1 MLATVVLLLLCAL
14 TAIAGV
20 PLILRLIPPN
30 DFYGVSTDRTRSRAP
45 VWYEVNRI
53 AGWSLVI
60 AAALTALALMIW
72 TGTLLR
78 PFWRQLLTYIFLVG
92 IAVGTSFWY
101 EREVTVHGRRWF
113 TGRKPPSPRPGS
125 GKVEPGRHAKS

>member
-1 MLATVVLLLLCAL
+1 MLATVVLLLLCAV

-20 PLILRLIPPN
+20 PLILKLIPPN
-30 DFYGVSTDRTRSRAP
+30 DIYGFITKRTKSRAA

-78 PFWRQLLTYIFLVG
+78 PFWRQLLTYIFMVG
-92 IAVGTSFWY
+92 IAVGTSLWY
-101 EREVTVHGRRWF
+101 EREVAVHGRRWM
-113 TGRKPPSPRPGS
+113 TGRKRRSARRAS
-125 GKVEPGRHAKS
+125 SEVEPARNTQG

>member
-30 DFYGVSTDRTRSRAP
+30 DIYGISTDRTRSRAH
-45 VWYEVNRI
+45 VWYEVNRF
-53 AGWSLVI
+53 AGWTLVI

-78 PFWRQLLTYIFLVG
+78 PFWRQCLMYLFLVG
-92 IAVGTSFWY
+92 LAVGASFWY
-101 EREVTVHGRRWF
+101 EREVGVHGRRWL
-113 TGRKPPSPRPGS
+113 GGKKSKSSRRGS
-125 GKVEPGRHAKS
+125 REVEPGRHAKG

>member
-30 DFYGVSTDRTRSRAP
+30 DYYGISTDRTRSRAHI
-45 VWYEVNRI
+45 WYEVNRI

-60 AAALTALALMIW
+60 AAALTGLALMIW

-78 PFWRQLLTYIFLVG
+78 PFWRQLLTYVFLVG
-92 IAVGTSFWY
+92 VAVGTSFWY
-101 EREVTVHGRRWF
+101 EREVGVNGRRWF
-113 TGRKPPSPRPGS
+113 TGKKSRSAHGAAP
-125 GKVEPGRHAKS
+125 KVEPGRHAKS